1 MIFQAMT
8 HFIEMCFFTKCFW
21 ESSKHSAFVM
31 DCFCQWPTCIV
42 LLFMRNAFVSHLR
55 FLDFTQD

>member
-1 MIFQAMT
+1 MK
-8 HFIEMCFFTKCFW
+8 E
-21 ESSKHSAFVM
+21 HSAFVM